1 MFMLRVHGHSAG
13 SAAVE
18 QQERGLKQQWLAV
31 LAFGLQIFPT
41 QQHQGGIAE
50 AFQSYMETQCKEV
63 ADRSNF
69 SS

>member
-1 MFMLRVHGHSAG
+1 MFVLCAHGHSVG

-31 LAFGLQIFPT
+31 LSFGLQIFLT
-41 QQHQGGIAE
+41 QQYQGEIAE